1 MLFKRMSIKAK
12 LILATSIMS
21 GVGMIFL
28 SLFIMLQTLDLYREQ
43 VIEKVEHLAGAQG
56 YGFQDKLNPIATK
69 LQGLVGIYQAA
80 IDKPVEN
87 NLEFVG
93 GFLDKYF
100 QDSGELLAF
109 NQWGIVLPGYIE
121 DFDSRGITENFIDKT
136 INYSLRDWN
145 GKKNYDNSK
154 GLSYDPWD
162 RANDSWWRNPM
173 TSQKTEIAEPYIW
186 DYGGDIGKVF
196 EAPLVQPI
204 IIDGTSAGVAGY
216 SIEMSFFQ
224 KEIENISPYEGSFS
238 YLMTAKGTLVGY
250 REEFLGKSYTEA
262 FPFYGD
268 AMPEIGNILIQ
279 DGYWHITAPVSIKY
293 VEEPW
298 LLTIAVPQN
307 EIMAP
312 FYSMTIFVVIIF
324 ISVLVIM
331 AVLIFLFSRSI
342 SRPITEI
349 ARHAQYLAEGD
360 LTKTIGLQK
369 RFDEIGQL
377 ASSMDNMNSNLQ
389 NIVSNIVSS
398 VENVTQGSN
407 QINSSAQLL
416 SQGATEQA
424 SGAEEVS
431 ASMEQMNANIQQNS
445 DNAKQTEEIAHQ
457 VVKDAKLSGESV
469 GNTVEAMKQIADKIG
484 IIEEIARQ
492 TNLLA
497 LNAAIEAA
505 RAGEHGKG
513 FAVVASEVRK
523 LAERSA
529 VSASEISELSH
540 DSVKIA
546 EQAGDLLKKLV
557 PDIQET
563 AELVQSISAAS
574 SEQRA
579 GVEQIN
585 TSIMQLDQVI
595 QQNSASSEELAATS
609 EELSSQA
616 TSLRDMISFFNT
628 GREQSMPVRMSL
640 PDGAGTGHPG
650 KKPAAPKQAPPA
662 ERSPYVEAPSPS
674 EENSSFEEF

>member
-1 MLFKRMSIKAK
+1 MTIKTK
-12 LILATSIMS
+12 LILATSVMS

-43 VIEKVEHLAGAQG
+43 VIEKVEYLAEAQG

-69 LQGLVGIYQAA
+69 LQGIVGIYQAA
-80 IDKPVEN
+80 IDRPVEN
-87 NLEFVG
+87 NLEHVG
-93 GFLDKYF
+93 GILYSYF
-100 QDSGELLAF
+100 QDSGDLLAF
-109 NQWGIVLPGYIE
+109 NQWGIILPGYIE
-121 DFDSRGITENFIDKT
+121 DFDSRGITENFTDKM

-145 GKKNYDNSK
+145 GKKDFDNSK

-162 RANDSWWRNPM
+162 SANDSWWRNPM

-186 DYGGDIGKVF
+186 DYGGDIGEVF

-204 IIDGTSAGVAGY
+204 IIDGKSAGVAGY

-224 KEIENISPYEGSFS
+224 KEIEKINPYDGSFA
-238 YLMTAKGTLVGY
+238 YLITARGTLVGY
-250 REEFLGKSYTEA
+250 QDEYLGKPFTEA

-268 AMPEIGNILIQ
+268 TMPEIGNILIQ
-279 DGYWHITAPVSIKY
+279 DGYWHITAPVNIKY

-312 FYSMTIFVVIIF
+312 FYSMTIFVIIIF
-324 ISVLVIM
+324 ISVLLIM
-331 AVLIFLFSRSI
+331 AVMIFLFSRSI
-342 SRPITEI
+342 SKPITEI

-360 LTKTIGLQK
+360 LTKTIGLKK

-377 ASSMDNMNSNLQ
+377 ASSMDNMNTNLQ
-389 NIVSNIVSS
+389 NIVSSIVGS
-398 VENVTQGSN
+398 VENVSHGSN

-616 TSLRDMISFFNT
+616 TSLRDMISFFHTNRDEKAT
-628 GREQSMPVRMSL
+628 DRASL
-640 PDGAGTGHPG
+640 PDMTQPV
-650 KKPAAPKQAPPA
+650 KTEMPPMPRKRTSSA
-662 ERSPYVEAPSPS
+662 ERTRSLEASSPS
-674 EENSSFEEF
+674 DDGDFEEF